1 MKSRLA
7 IVPDAGPNKSANWV
21 AVLAGLIMAVGVIT
35 VWYVIDQRAHE
46 HAGSAT
52 DHVVHMNQLLIRQD
66 TDNRLAA
73 LDRLAHRW
81 TASGGKSRILWEAD
95 ATRYVTDM
103 PGFETI
109 QWLDSTMRAQWA
121 VPADRFVGAA
131 GLDISGIEQTR
142 IAMELARNS
151 GEIAVSQPLEL
162 DNDGLGV
169 AVILPVLRD
178 QNFDG
183 VIVGVLRLGP
193 WLEAVVGSL
202 QSTDHHVQILLQGH
216 EVYRFEADND
226 VVDSSRAERNTFE
239 THGLIW
245 TILVVPTSNFLSA
258 GHADSSR
265 LVLVVG
271 LLLSALV
278 TVAVYLAIEARHHSR
293 QFRDVATQLATLFQ
307 NLPGMAYRRGDKPD
321 GPMEFVSEGC
331 SALSGFSRNDFDE
344 GHKVWLDLIHSDDRE
359 RVVDQVRHAIDAGDA
374 FELEYR
380 IVHKSGDERWVWERG
395 RSVTSSADSSSHVEG
410 FISDISEQR
419 AAENEARQHREHLAH
434 ADRLNMLGEM
444 ATGIAH
450 EINQP
455 LTAISLFVQAGSRLA
470 SSSNTDKLTEIFD
483 KLIQHAH
490 RASAVIERM
499 QTMARRH
506 DTAKEI
512 ISCHDLINDVAK
524 LAEAEARIRDMTIEV
539 DTDIGLLN
547 VSVDTV
553 QIQQVVLNLL
563 RNGMESMQSV
573 DCRDGSSIKLKASL
587 RGDGSIEIS
596 VVDHGSGVSEVAE
609 ESLFAPFATTKKS
622 GMGMG
627 LSISRAIV
635 IAHGGRLD
643 FYNNDAGGATFF
655 FTLPPADE
663 EDQHD
668 L

>member
-7 IVPDAGPNKSANWV
+7 IVPDAGPNKSAIWV